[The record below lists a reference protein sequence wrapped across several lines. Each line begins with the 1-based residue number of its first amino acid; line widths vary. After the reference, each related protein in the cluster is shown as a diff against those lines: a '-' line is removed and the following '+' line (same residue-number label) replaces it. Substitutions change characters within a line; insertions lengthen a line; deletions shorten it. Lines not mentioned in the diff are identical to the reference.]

1 MFDLSPGK
9 LLVLAI
15 VGVIV
20 LGPDKL
26 PNLARDAARMIRTL
40 REVAIGAREQLH
52 DELGP
57 EFAEVDLRTLNP
69 RTMIQRAVFGDEV
82 DLSKADPRTVLREA
96 ILGDAD
102 LRAADPRA
110 ALREDMDS
118 PPSVSVSKKS
128 SRPKPGPGRPGAAA
142 THPYDSD
149 AT

>member
-1 MFDLSPGK
+1 MFDLSLGK
-9 LLVLAI
+9 LLVLALVGII
-15 VGVIV
+15 VI
-20 LGPDKL
+20 GPDKL

-40 REVAIGAREQLH
+40 REMATGAREQLR

-57 EFAEVDLRTLNP
+57 EFADVDLRTLNP

-82 DLSKADPRTVLREA
+82 DLSKADPRTALRDA
-96 ILGDAD
+96 ILGDED

-110 ALREDMDS
+110 ALRDAEDT
-118 PPSVSVSKKS
+118 PPVSVTKTST
-128 SRPKPGPGRPGAAA
+128 RPKPGPGRPGAAA